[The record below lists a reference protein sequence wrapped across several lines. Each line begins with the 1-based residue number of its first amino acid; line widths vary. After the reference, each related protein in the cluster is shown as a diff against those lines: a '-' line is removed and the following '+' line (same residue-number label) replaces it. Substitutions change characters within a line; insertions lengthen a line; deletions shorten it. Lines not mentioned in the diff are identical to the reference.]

1 MSYALSVTGGAA
13 VPATP
18 TVATITSG
26 PVKITPSTSTS
37 SSSGSNTVVLTTSSS
52 GSSSSSSS
60 KSSSSSSS
68 SSSGKNWES
77 VGNSSSASKTFS
89 DGLTN
94 SGVSKTDAQNAVK
107 DSSILSGLTDTLNEG
122 TKQLSEVSTKATQA
136 INSSLSAITSSL
148 NSFSDLFKSND
159 VTKTLS
165 TSKNDAA
172 KGPKEA
178 DSKIKSLASDTAS
191 ALANPVS
198 FITKPVNDVIKGI
211 DTLSQGAK
219 ITDYLSSMTTK
230 ELQNLSTSTNSLINS
245 SSGVLGAITS
255 VTNGLASA
263 VSAIPNAISSMAT
276 SVLSPITSTI
286 SSFAGSLKSGISTL
300 VNSAGSVVNSVTG
313 AIGSV
318 VNSVTGAVGSVV
330 NSVIGSNSALGQL
343 INAGGNLTS
352 AVLGILPTNVSRYI
366 TNLGSAFIG
375 NTLNN
380 LVGDKLSS
388 LSNISSL
395 LSGSFDLNTLLNKLV
410 GLGDSSTYKSTISN
424 STNNSSTSTNIIN
437 VLYKA
442 AKTICSSIS
451 TPTSISFRLNKDLYD
466 ILNDIAAECGL
477 SDLIKQLNNCSTK
490 LSGSSSSR
498 SRMLRAAA
506 EDISTEN
513 IEPYFDER
521 TVKVLQSKTRTVAM
535 NGDSETYKT
544 IQEVITAPQIKEAKL
559 DMVVLAANMKA
570 DETSLE
576 NFDIILEKNNMQKT
590 DLVYADAIGN
600 ENVIDGVNASA
611 MCANNTTIVDEV
623 LSPEIRVL
631 TQSAMYA
638 YA

>member
-18 TVATITSG
+18 TAATVTSG
-26 PVKITPSTSTS
+26 PVKITPSTNTSKS
-37 SSSGSNTVVLTTSSS
+37 SSNNVVLTTSSS

-68 SSSGKNWES
+68 GSSGS
-77 VGNSSSASKTFS
+77 GSIGASSSSASKTFS
-89 DGLTN
+89 EGLTN

-107 DSSILSGLTDTLNEG
+107 DSSILTGLTNTLNEG
-122 TKQLSEVSTKATQA
+122 TKQLSEVGTKATQA

-148 NSFSDLFKSND
+148 NSFSNLFQSND

-219 ITDYLSSMTTK
+219 MTNYLSSMTTK
-230 ELQNLSTSTNSLINS
+230 ELQNLSTSVGSLINS

-255 VTNGLASA
+255 VTNGLAEA
-263 VSAIPNAISSMAT
+263 VSAIPNALSSMAS
-276 SVLSPITSTI
+276 SVISPITSTI
-286 SSFAGSLKSGISTL
+286 SSFAGSLKNGIGNL
-300 VNSAGSVVNSVTG
+300 VNSVGSAVGGVVS
-313 AIGSV
+313 
-318 VNSVTGAVGSVV
+318 SVTGAVGSVI

-343 INAGGNLTS
+343 ISAGSNLTS

-366 TNLGSAFIG
+366 TNLGASFVS

-380 LVGDKLSS
+380 LVGDKLTS
-388 LSNISSL
+388 LNNISSL
-395 LSGSFDLNTLLNKLV
+395 LSGSFDLNTLLNKLM
-410 GLGDSSTYKSTISN
+410 GLGDSSIYKSTISN
-424 STNNSSTSTNIIN
+424 STNSSSTSTNIIN
-437 VLYKA
+437 VLYRA

-451 TPTSISFRLNKDLYD
+451 TPSSVSFRLNKDLFD
-466 ILNDIAAECGL
+466 ILNDIAAESGL
-477 SDLIKQLNNCSTK
+477 SDLIKQLSNCSTK
-490 LSGSSSSR
+490 SSSSR
-498 SRMLRAAA
+498 SNSSRMLRAASDN
-506 EDISTEN
+506 DISTED

-535 NGDSETYKT
+535 KGDSETYKT
-544 IQEVITAPQIKEAKL
+544 IQEVITAPQIKEAKF
-559 DMVVLAANMKA
+559 DMVVLAANMSA
-570 DETSLE
+570 DETNLN
-576 NFDIILEKNNMQKT
+576 NFDEILEKNNLHKT
-590 DLVYADAIGN
+590 DLVYADAIGS
-600 ENVIDGVNASA
+600 ENIIDGINASA
-611 MCANNTTIVDEV
+611 MCANNTVIVDEV
-623 LSPEIRVL
+623 LSPEIRAL
-631 TQSAMYA
+631 TQSAMFA